1 MCHWAAA
8 ARQPNLS
15 HNLSLMGR
23 PRPQEADVSPAGSS
37 TVTWRRY
44 SGSKGYG
51 SILTAL
57 GKMVQ
62 FPSEQGWNINLSMNG
77 DQ

>member
-1 MCHWAAA
+1 MAEAEEKY
-8 ARQPNLS
+8 QLQMVSIFLQS
-15 HNLSLMGR
+15 HIKFNISLGK
-23 PRPQEADVSPAGSS
+23 Q
-37 TVTWRRY
+37 
-44 SGSKGYG
+44 K
-51 SILTAL
+51 TAL